1 MSAIT
6 IDLAPETEK
15 RLREKAGSAGLT
27 LEVYLRRLAEHDAN
41 RAAERPVTFDQI
53 LAPFREGFAASGLTE
68 DELASEFEAARDEV
82 WQGKRAR
89 KPSP

>member
-15 RLREKAGSAGLT
+15 RLREKADSAGLT

-41 RAAERPVTFDQI
+41 GTARRPATFDQI
-53 LAPFREGFAASGLTE
+53 LAPVRDGFAARGLTD
-68 DELASEFEAARDEV
+68 DELANEFEAAREEV
-82 WQGKRAR
+82 WKEKKAQ